1 VFNTTSLTKTI
12 SRSDFTLYRVPNV
25 TITMG
30 LTQSEVDTILLGFYD
45 AFPLKTNTGGTINL
59 NGAGNAAP
67 SGTYAAQCPPTTGKN
82 AAYELINDSC
92 GVSDKHWATI
102 NVVGGL

>member
-1 VFNTTSLTKTI
+1 
-12 SRSDFTLYRVPNV
+12 
-25 TITMG
+25 MG
-30 LTQSEVDTILLGFYD
+30 LTQTEVDAILLGLWD

-59 NGAGNAAP
+59 NGTGNAAP

-92 GVSDKHWATI
+92 GVSSKHWSTI
-102 NVVGGL
+102 NVVGGLP

>member
-1 VFNTTSLTKTI
+1 
-12 SRSDFTLYRVPNV
+12 
-25 TITMG
+25 MG

-45 AFPLKTNTGGTINL
+45 AFPSKTNAGGTINL
-59 NGAGNAAP
+59 NGSGNAAP

-92 GVSDKHWATI
+92 SVSPNHWATI
-102 NVVGGL
+102 NVVGGLP